1 MTMLNIDPDKVGFII
16 MKAREFEIK
25 VAPADVEAGGQDSG
39 ADEQQVYMTSGDDP
53 TYQEIRGA
61 INQLNIEDQYDLV
74 ALMWLGRGTFFKEE
88 WADAVNEAKDAHND
102 RTAEYLL
109 GTPLLPDYLED
120 GLSQLGYSLE
130 DIEADHL

>member
-25 VAPADVEAGGQDSG
+25 VVPADVEAGGQDSG
-39 ADEQQVYMTSGDDP
+39 DDEQQVYTTSGDDP

-88 WADAVNEAKDAHND
+88 WADAVSEAKGAHND